1 MNVIVEKGRKSQ
13 GDVMEDVEVAETE
26 GTPYVPASANEKAEL
41 QKVLTDAGVEF
52 SPQLGVKKLQALVD
66 GLPKEDP
73 EALVE

>member
-52 SPQLGVKKLQALVD
+52 SKQLGVKKLQELVD